1 MSENST
7 VRYIAFDDE
16 PATADVILADKLAV
30 KKYLDGFTAFI
41 RDCATPMTTAI
52 QGDWGSGKTSAMNY
66 ITQQLE
72 EDAGNIILNF
82 NTWQY
87 SQFNLGDDLA
97 FSLIRSIFE
106 RLPQPE
112 SNDNNSQK
120 LFRKVHELMS
130 IVGRLTSPL
139 LHYAS
144 KKIGVDDA
152 VEAVQETAKEA
163 NAIIEEH
170 RAQDPM
176 LSSVYEHDTSPA
188 SLLADLRKQ
197 LEKYILE
204 ITADGQPYH
213 RIYVMVDDLDRL
225 EPERAVEVMEA
236 LKTFLNVPNC
246 VFILAID
253 FNVVLRGVRKK
264 YGADFTEEKAR
275 AFFDKI
281 IQIPFNLPVGVYSLS
296 EYVQDYIPQIANRS
310 DEDRN
315 ADIRQYVRILQ
326 TTVGNNPRS
335 IKRIFN
341 TFNLTRS
348 ISRESDDS
356 TERDKETF
364 AMLCFQKK
372 YPTVFDDMVMET
384 RGDQTVTDYLTA
396 LESNLSDESD
406 SWQHLSRNDRISL
419 TRMLV
424 EFGKLFGYGNSEKDS
439 YDSNDSGNESAEQ
452 RLRQALGNVA
462 VTAIRSASNDSQG
475 ENTADIAK
483 EQLKLRVNAHGIEV
497 VEAEGKNSKYKKSL
511 VAGAKITDVQLDGTS
526 VDATSWSAL
535 SFYFIKKYA
544 GLIKQRDNQ
553 ISDGSNNTL
562 THRNFR
568 YFDDDQKVQ
577 EYQEHGIHREDGKPL
592 KQSNIRAT
600 EVSVDDTRGYVVANH
615 MGNAINLQGVQNL
628 IAAWAQTHPN
638 SESPVLEL
646 TIER

>member
-1 MSENST
+1 MSDNSIVT
-7 VRYIAFDDE
+7 YMAFDDE
-16 PATADVILADKLAV
+16 PVTADVIVTDKLAA
-30 KKYLDGFTAFI
+30 KRYLDGFTAFI
-41 RDCATPMTTAI
+41 RNCATPMTTAI

-66 ITQQLE
+66 ITRQLE
-72 EDAGNIILNF
+72 DDKRNIILDF

-97 FSLIRSIFE
+97 FSLIRSVFE
-106 RLPQPE
+106 RLPKPE
-112 SNDNNSQK
+112 STDGKIQK
-120 LFRKVHELMS
+120 LFNTLRELMS
-130 IVGRLTSPL
+130 IIGRLSSPL
-139 LHYAS
+139 LRYTS
-144 KKIGVDDA
+144 KKIGIDDA
-152 VEAVQETAKEA
+152 LDAVKKTAKEA
-163 NAIIEEH
+163 DAIIEEH
-170 RAQDPM
+170 QKQETTP
-176 LSSVYEHDTSPA
+176 SSAVEHDTSPA
-188 SLLADLRKQ
+188 SLLAELRKQ

-204 ITADGQPYH
+204 ITAEGQPYR
-213 RIYVMVDDLDRL
+213 RIYVMIDDLDRL

-281 IQIPFNLPVGVYSLS
+281 IQIPFNLPVGMYSLS
-296 EYVQDYIPQIANRS
+296 EYIQDYIPRIADLS
-310 DEDRN
+310 DEDRD

-341 TFNLTRS
+341 TFNLTRF
-348 ISRESDDS
+348 ISERSDDFNG
-356 TERDKETF
+356 RDKDAF
-364 AMLCFQKK
+364 AMLCFQKR

-384 RGDQTVTDYLTA
+384 HGDQTVVDYLTT
-396 LESNLSDESD
+396 LENNLSDESD
-406 SWQHLSRNDRISL
+406 SWQHLSRNDRLSL

-439 YDSNDSGNESAEQ
+439 NDDDNESAEQ
-452 RLRQALGNVA
+452 RLKQALDSVA
-462 VTAIRSASNDSQG
+462 VTAIRSAANEDRG
-475 ENTADIAK
+475 ENTADITK
-483 EQLKLRVNAHGIEV
+483 EQLKLKVDARGIEV
-497 VEAEGKNSKYKKSL
+497 LETEGKSSKYKKSL
-511 VAGAKITDVQLDGTS
+511 VAGAKITDARLDNTP

-544 GLIKQRDNQ
+544 NLIKQHDDQ
-553 ISDGSNNTL
+553 INDGSNNTL

-568 YFDDDQKVQ
+568 YFDDMQKVQ
-577 EYQEHGIHREDGKPL
+577 EYQKHGIRREDGKPL

-600 EVSVDDTRGYVVANH
+600 EVSVDNMLGYVVANH
-615 MGNAINLQGVQNL
+615 MGNAVNLQGVQNL
-628 IAAWAQTHPN
+628 LATWAQTHPD

-646 TIER
+646 TVER